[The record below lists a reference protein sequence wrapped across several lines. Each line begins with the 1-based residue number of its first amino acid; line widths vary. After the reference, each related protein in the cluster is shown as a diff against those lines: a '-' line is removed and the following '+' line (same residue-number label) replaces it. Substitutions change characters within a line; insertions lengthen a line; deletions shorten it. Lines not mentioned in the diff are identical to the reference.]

1 MKRKRARHPPTKSKE
16 KTTKS
21 REIERSSHSN
31 TCVMC
36 KKKCALFTTTNK
48 KKQGNILISILFDF
62 ISILA
67 IRNK

>member
-36 KKKCALFTTTNK
+36 KKNVHYLLRQIKKNK
-48 KKQGNILISILFDF
+48 ETY
-62 ISILA
+62 
-67 IRNK
+67 